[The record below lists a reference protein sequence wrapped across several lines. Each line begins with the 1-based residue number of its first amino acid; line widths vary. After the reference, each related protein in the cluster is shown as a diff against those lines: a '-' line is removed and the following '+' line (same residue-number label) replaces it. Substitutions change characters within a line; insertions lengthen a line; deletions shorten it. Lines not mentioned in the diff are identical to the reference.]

1 MGQRVALA
9 ERELDQAQYDR
20 LSDVLAVGEAGMLI
34 HADTLRSIGGFDA
47 ALPGLDAGLDLCVRV
62 RLQGH
67 RIVVVPRAVVDVGSS
82 SVDWNAGKKLPATT
96 HDYLSLRAWLYRRL
110 VYTSLWAF
118 LPLLLAML
126 PWSIIRAAGQL
137 VAKRPDRMFS
147 EVSAALA
154 VLGQLPSVLSARK
167 NLNDARTTS
176 WEAIDALR
184 MSSRDVAKKRAIAR
198 EEKWAKR
205 EEQEGAEPSPRALPQ
220 LPWLALA
227 LVAVAGAVFGP
238 WWGSTALIGGGALP
252 LAATI
257 QDAWAQAWSVI
268 PTQWGFDASAL
279 PADPAALLF
288 ALLGSLTWWAPSTSV
303 VYLFGVA
310 IPLAGVIAWWGFLPI
325 SFRQSFVTTLSALLW
340 ALSPTF
346 LVAISEGRIGAVM
359 AHLALPL
366 ASRFAPQCP
375 PIVAKSGD
383 SLLSRSCGHCQ
394 RTGAIPRCHPWGGRV
409 GHHPRLG
416 QAAGH
421 VHRGSAFC
429 VDSLAVACSTAFLL
443 LVEPR
448 KRRMVGKLGGF
459 YSPIPVSQRV
469 ILWHRG
475 GR

>member
-1 MGQRVALA
+1 MSAREDAIADLVELA
-9 ERELDQAQYDR
+9 DSKPNLR
-20 LSDVLAVGEAGMLI
+20 LAVVNMETSKPPTLTLTGIYGS
-34 HADTLRSIGGFDA
+34 ADKQAKHMFDSA
-47 ALPGLDAGLDLCVRV
+47 ASFCW
-62 RLQGH
+62 
-67 RIVVVPRAVVDVGSS
+67 S
-82 SVDWNAGKKLPATT
+82 
-96 HDYLSLRAWLYRRL
+96 
-110 VYTSLWAF
+110 
-118 LPLLLAML
+118 ML
-126 PWSIIRAAGQL
+126 PWSIIRAAANGGE
-137 VAKRPDRMFS
+137 AADRMFS

-220 LPWLALA
+220 LPWLVLA

-257 QDAWAQAWSVI
+257 QDAWAQAWSLI

-310 IPLAGVIAWWGFLPI
+310 IPLAGTIAWWGFSHL
-325 SFRQSFVTTLSALLW
+325 FRQSFVTTVSALLW

-346 LVAISEGRIGAVM
+346 LVAISEGRIGGVM
-359 AHLALPL
+359 AHLALPWL
-366 ASRFAPQCP
+366 
-375 PIVAKSGD
+375 VG
-383 SLLSRSCGHCQ
+383 SLLSAHQSWQ
-394 RTGAIPRCHPWGGRV
+394 EWGQ
-409 GHHPRLG
+409 P
-416 QAAGH
+416 
-421 VHRGSAFC
+421 
-429 VDSLAVACSTAFLL
+429 
-443 LVEPR
+443 P
-448 KRRMVGKLGGF
+448 
-459 YSPIPVSQRV
+459 
-469 ILWHRG
+469 
-475 GR
+475 